1 MNITN
6 QFFERKTVTMKNITK
21 ALVLALSLV
30 LLVGSVIGIS
40 VAAEEVTDSTAAIL
54 AQSIVHKDKIQ
65 IAFAVDATA
74 DEVKAGDVTV
84 EYYLDGD
91 TDNKKTA
98 TLYSDGTYNGKP
110 VLVTSGFAAQDL
122 TSVVTATS
130 YLNGVAKETKT
141 YSVAQFLLT
150 KLYKDV
156 DLVDTKYIELYE
168 SLIAYSAKAQAV
180 FEPEEISIND
190 HYIVWTENAEYDG
203 ETVVLCN
210 SETTLDLSKAVAD
223 TVENYTFKDKWN
235 VSIDGTEAKYAT
247 DATVTVS
254 ANTEIKPVMEIASGT
269 GKYFNDESVQGIKLD
284 FSKESDL
291 DAFTYNYSASINTPA
306 VAIDEDGVMHSN
318 ATANWQGFAIESGD
332 TNKYSS
338 GIYVFEADMCYDKVI
353 NQHSDGGNVFLG
365 FQVASVDNV
374 NNTNFFEFGRIAVEP
389 TKTKY
394 NFMNDGDYSES
405 EPVFEIGLR
414 YNIRVEYDITTG
426 VSSIYVNGVLVDQNT
441 AGMQAAANADSVNGV
456 TTDYGLVNNT
466 FGDFCF
472 IWRRAGEISFDNIFY
487 GVINGVVAE

>member
-1 MNITN
+1 
-6 QFFERKTVTMKNITK
+6 MKKITK
-21 ALVLALSLV
+21 ALILALSLV
-30 LLVGSVIGIS
+30 LLLGSAIGVS
-40 VAAEEVTDSTAAIL
+40 AAAEEATDSTAAIL

-65 IAFAVDATA
+65 IAFAVDATV

-84 EYYLDGD
+84 EYYIDGD
-91 TDNKKTA
+91 DANKKTA
-98 TLYSDGTYNGKP
+98 TLYTDGTYNGNP

-130 YLNGVAKETKT
+130 YLNGVAKDTKT
-141 YSVAQFLLT
+141 YSVAQFLLV
-150 KLYKDV
+150 KLYKDADSV
-156 DLVDTKYIELYE
+156 DAKYAALYE
-168 SLIAYSAKAQAV
+168 SLIDYSAKAQAV

-190 HYIVWTENAEYDG
+190 HYIVWTEDAEYDG
-203 ETVVLCN
+203 ESYAIYNT
-210 SETTLDLSKAVAD
+210 STTLDLSKATAG

-235 VSIDGTEAKYAT
+235 VSVDGTATSYAA

-254 ANTEIKPVMEIASGT
+254 KNTVIKPVMEIVSGT
-269 GKYFNDESVQGIKLD
+269 GKYFNDKSVEGIKLD

-291 DAFTYNYSASINTPA
+291 DAFTYNYSSSINTPA

-338 GIYVFEADMCYDKVI
+338 GIYVFEADMCYEKVI
-353 NQHSDGGNVFLG
+353 NQHGDGGNVFLG
-365 FQVASVDNV
+365 FQVASADNV
-374 NNTNFFEFGRIAVEP
+374 SNSNFFEFGRIAVEP

-405 EPVFEIGLR
+405 EPVFEIGMR
-414 YNIRVEYDITTG
+414 YNVRVEYDITTG
-426 VSSIYVNGVLVDQNT
+426 VSSIYVNGVLADQNT
-441 AGMQAAANADSVNGV
+441 AGMQAAVNADSVNGV

>member
-1 MNITN
+1 
-6 QFFERKTVTMKNITK
+6 MKNIKKT
-21 ALVLALSLV
+21 LVIALSLV
-30 LLVGSVIGIS
+30 LLIGSVIGIS
-40 VAAEEVTDSTAAIL
+40 VAAEGATDSTAAIL

-91 TDNKKTA
+91 TEDKKTA
-98 TLYSDGTYNGKP
+98 ALYTDGTYNGKP
-110 VLVTSGFAAQDL
+110 VLVTQGFAAQDL
-122 TSVVTATS
+122 TSIVTATS
-130 YLNGVAKETKT
+130 YLNGVAKDTKT

-150 KLYKDV
+150 KINKDV
-156 DLVDTKYIELYE
+156 ASVDAKYVALYE
-168 SLIAYSAKAQAV
+168 SLIDYSAKAQAV
-180 FEPEEISIND
+180 FEPDEISIND

-210 SETTLDLSKAVAD
+210 SATTLDLSKAVAD
-223 TVENYTFKDKWN
+223 TVENYTFKNKWN
-235 VSIDGTEAKYAT
+235 VIVDGTEAKYAT

-254 ANTEIKPVMEIASGT
+254 ANTEIKPVIEIVSGT
-269 GKYFNDESVQGIKLD
+269 GKYFNDSSVAGIKLD
-284 FSKESDL
+284 FSEESDL
-291 DAFTYNYSASINTPA
+291 DAFTYNYDSNNKTPT
-306 VAIDEDGVMHSN
+306 VVIDENGVMHSN

-374 NNTNFFEFGRIAVEP
+374 NNGNFFEFGRISVEP

-394 NFMNDGDYSES
+394 NFMNDGNYSEDN
-405 EPVFEIGLR
+405 PVFEIGMR
-414 YNIRVEYDITTG
+414 YNVRVEYDITTG

-441 AGMQAAANADSVNGV
+441 AGMQAAVNADSVNGV
-456 TTDYGLVNNT
+456 STDYGLANNT